1 MNFMVL
7 QSIFSIKK
15 LHLRLPLKK
24 LKSTVK
30 TLLIL
35 VPPLFIPSIAASAPL
50 ARDLLGTWEVSH
62 VHTNLESGRKPYYQ
76 WNSPLL
82 RWRIFTFS
90 EKEITSAELNKTT
103 KCNNPST
110 TQKRVHLDNY
120 LKSNLG
126 GYGEKSRNS
135 PIDDYKLNLPKN
147 HQADIIIVK
156 CENQIWNELLG
167 ASYPSS
173 KKENSDGS
181 WLLTI
186 NKKHM
191 LIRWHDET
199 LLRLSKIP
207 PSSKPSPSF
216 PCEQSKH
223 ITEITICK
231 SFELSGLD
239 KSIASAFDLL
249 LNQAL
254 RESNDVLEV
263 RQQQKAW
270 LRQRNACG
278 ENQSCLEKVMTMRL
292 EQLLAFD

>member
-1 MNFMVL
+1 MT
-7 QSIFSIKK
+7 SK
-15 LHLRLPLKK
+15 LHHLRDPFIEF
-24 LKSTVK
+24 KSAIK
-30 TLLIL
+30 IFYASFLL
-35 VPPLFIPSIAASAPL
+35 LFFPSTAVAELFAT
-50 ARDLLGTWEVSH
+50 DLLGTWEVSH
-62 VHTNLESGRKPYYQ
+62 VHTNLESGRKPYFQ

-90 EKEITSAELNKTT
+90 EKEITSAELNTTT

-135 PIDDYKLNLPKN
+135 PIDDYKLNFPKN

-156 CENQIWNELLG
+156 CENQTWNELLG

-173 KKENSDGS
+173 KKESSDGS
-181 WLLTI
+181 WLLII

-199 LLRLSKIP
+199 LLRLSKFP